1 MKRLLAYL
9 FIVLGLT
16 FSLQSWTKA
25 DDIRDFEIEGMSIGD
40 SLLDYFSEEE
50 INKKIDNEE
59 LITCPGSDK
68 YYGMSFGNENFFKTY
83 EFIKFHMKKN
93 DKKFTIVS
101 ITGVIDYPNNF
112 EDCLKTKKKIVK
124 EIKESYDF
132 INVQN
137 YTSDFKGKGGK
148 SISYISDFDFSGD
161 GIRIWCSQWDKKNK
175 YTKTWIDDLNV
186 GVSTKEFFDF
196 LNYEAYK

>member
-59 LITCPGSDK
+59 LITYPGSDK

-112 EDCLKTKKKIVK
+112 EDCLKTKKKLLKKLKNLMILLMYRIIQVILKEKVVK
-124 EIKESYDF
+124 AFPI
-132 INVQN
+132 
-137 YTSDFKGKGGK
+137 
-148 SISYISDFDFSGD
+148 
-161 GIRIWCSQWDKKNK
+161 
-175 YTKTWIDDLNV
+175 
-186 GVSTKEFFDF
+186 F
-196 LNYEAYK
+196 LILIFPVTE